1 MQAPIKAVLID
12 DEVHCIKTLSYEIE
26 QRCPQI
32 EVLSTFNDSEKGLAS
47 VLEVE
52 PDLLFLDVEM
62 PKLNGFELLS
72 KLTKKTKQMPLVIFT
87 TAYDN
92 FAIEAFKVDA
102 VDYLMKPIL
111 GDDLIRVMDKVSARM
126 HEESPEQVTSLLE
139 DIRDT
144 LGRSQ
149 TRVAFPTGEG
159 IEYVPVEQIVYCQ
172 SQGSYT
178 RVVRDDKNDLLIS
191 RNLKYI
197 SELLPENQFLRVHNS
212 YLVAAGRISKFVRQ
226 DGGYLVMDNGDNVG
240 VSRSRREL
248 FTK

>member
-1 MQAPIKAVLID
+1 MQSKIKAILID
-12 DEVHCIKTLSYEIE
+12 DELHCIKTLSYEIE
-26 QRCPQI
+26 QRCPQV
-32 EVLSTFNDSEKGLAS
+32 EVLATFNDSEKGLEG
-47 VLEVE
+47 VLELKPE
-52 PDLLFLDVEM
+52 LLFLDVEM

-72 KLTKKTKQMPLVIFT
+72 KLKVKTEQIPFVVFT

-111 GDDLIRVMDKVSARM
+111 GEDLKRVVEKVSARM
-126 HEESPEQVTSLLE
+126 QEESSEHVTSLLE

-144 LGRSQ
+144 LERSQ
-149 TRVAFPTGEG
+149 TRVALPTGEG
-159 IEYVPVEQIVYCQ
+159 IEYVPVATIVYCQ

-197 SELLPENQFLRVHNS
+197 SDLLPESEFLRVHNS
-212 YLVAAGRISKFVRQ
+212 YLVSTSRISKFVRQ